1 MTDYGW
7 EVTLCVKLVTHGTR
21 ANFTELKFAVI
32 NTISRLNKNLFPS
45 TFYSRAS
52 TLTSELGHKMSTLCS
67 MGRSLR
73 WLSYEPFDGVRDTNW
88 QVMALWAPQRY
99 RSLPPALRTPGSTA
113 QPAPRIPGWAAT
125 PHRSLETSV
134 QMGLSPHLS
143 QATQMPP
150 PCQLCALAELD
161 SVSWKREKKSLL
173 ISE

>member
-1 MTDYGW
+1 M
-7 EVTLCVKLVTHGTR
+7 CVKLVTHGTR

-52 TLTSELGHKMSTLCS
+52 TLTSELGHKMSASCS
-67 MGRSLR
+67 TGRSLG
-73 WLSYEPFDGVRDTNW
+73 WLSYEPFDGVRDTNR
-88 QVMALWAPQRY
+88 QVMALWAPRQY
-99 RSLPPALRTPGSTA
+99 RSLPLALRTP
-113 QPAPRIPGWAAT
+113 RVPGWAAT
-125 PHRSLETSV
+125 PHCSLEASV

-161 SVSWKREKKSLL
+161 SVSWKQEKKVTADF
-173 ISE
+173 